1 MNNKSQQ
8 NHSLAPG
15 GTMSHDTT
23 PTLTLSP
30 DARGNYV
37 TWSKGKKQVRN
48 LLTLAGYK
56 AVGFFRPRKENKN
69 EFSILA
75 HKDGLAY
82 RVTAPRI
89 PGGALEFTPNPLTH

>member
-8 NHSLAPG
+8 NHSTAPG

-23 PTLTLSP
+23 PTLILSP

-37 TWSKGKKQVRN
+37 TWAKGKRQVRG
-48 LLTLAGYK
+48 LLTGAGYK
-56 AVGFFRPRKENKN
+56 AVGLFRPRKENKN

-82 RVTAPRI
+82 RVTVSRI
-89 PGGALEFTPNPLTH
+89 PGAGLEFTPNPLTH

>member
-1 MNNKSQQ
+1 
-8 NHSLAPG
+8 
-15 GTMSHDTT
+15 MSHDTT
-23 PTLTLSP
+23 PTLSLSP

-37 TWSKGKKQVRN
+37 TWSQGKRQVRG
-48 LLTLAGYK
+48 LLTGAGYK

-69 EFSILA
+69 EFSIIA

>member
-1 MNNKSQQ
+1 
-8 NHSLAPG
+8 
-15 GTMSHDTT
+15 MSHDTT

-37 TWSKGKKQVRN
+37 TWAKGKRQVRN
-48 LLTLAGYK
+48 LLTHAGYK
-56 AVGFFRPRKENKN
+56 AVGLFRARKENKN

-89 PGGALEFTPNPLTH
+89 PGAALVFTPNPLTH